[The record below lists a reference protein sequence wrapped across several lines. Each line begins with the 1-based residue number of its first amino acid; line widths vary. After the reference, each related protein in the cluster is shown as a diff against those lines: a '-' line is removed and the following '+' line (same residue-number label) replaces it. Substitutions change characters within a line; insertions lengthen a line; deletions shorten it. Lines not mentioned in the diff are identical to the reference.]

1 MAYEDRYKELEAL
14 SHSDDAEVKRKAENW
29 LIGIGLQG
37 TAGLKVSEFLLDLAV
52 RNSKGEIDHDEVSHL
67 INKRYPDSPLRD
79 SLGHHPLDG
88 DYEVIP
94 NDSPRI
100 KEIEENARRLRPG
113 LYEQDKTQKGK

>member
-1 MAYEDRYKELEAL
+1 MTYEDKYNELLAL
-14 SHSDDAEVKRKAENW
+14 SHSEDMEVKRKAENW

-52 RNSKGEIDHDEVSHL
+52 RNSKGEIDHDEISRL
-67 INKRYPDSPLRD
+67 INERYPDSPLRD

-94 NDSPRI
+94 DDSPRI
-100 KEIEENARRLRPG
+100 KEMEENARRLRPG
-113 LYEQDKTQKGK
+113 LYENKQSRKG

>member
-1 MAYEDRYKELEAL
+1 MAYEDKYKELEAL
-14 SHSDDAEVKRKAENW
+14 AHSADIEVKRKAENW

-37 TAGLKVSEFLLDLAV
+37 TVGVRVSEFLLDLAV
-52 RNSKGEIDHDEVSHL
+52 SNSKGDIDHNEVSRL
-67 INKRYPDSPLRD
+67 INERYPDSPLRD

-113 LYEQDKTQKGK
+113 LYEHDKTQKGK